1 MALYAEAVRFC
12 CETIWESLGGWTDSK
27 SGLACVCTAN
37 VECSVQIKKGEVF
50 VSETDTEV
58 IPKLCQY
65 IYSSSQEK
73 VPFHEVRREWCLS
86 HLMLIYASS

>member
-1 MALYAEAVRFC
+1 M
-12 CETIWESLGGWTDSK
+12 
-27 SGLACVCTAN
+27 
-37 VECSVQIKKGEVF
+37 F

-73 VPFHEVRREWCLS
+73 VPFHEVRRECCLS
-86 HLMLIYASS
+86 NFKLIHLRF

>member
-1 MALYAEAVRFC
+1 M
-12 CETIWESLGGWTDSK
+12 
-27 SGLACVCTAN
+27 
-37 VECSVQIKKGEVF
+37 F

-73 VPFHEVRREWCLS
+73 VPFHEVRRECCLS
-86 HLMLIYASS
+86 NFKLIPLRL

>member
-1 MALYAEAVRFC
+1 M
-12 CETIWESLGGWTDSK
+12 
-27 SGLACVCTAN
+27 
-37 VECSVQIKKGEVF
+37 QIKKGEVF

-73 VPFHEVRREWCLS
+73 VPFHEVRRNCCLS
-86 HLMLIYASS
+86 GFKLMHPSF